1 VLRVA
6 KLGIKQG
13 ETNGAEYYLRTMAQ
27 NLDQY
32 YSGQGEAPGVWLGS
46 GVAAIA
52 AERGFPF
59 ADGQTL
65 DQNGA
70 EFLRWLHSHEVE
82 SIFPAARKRL
92 DEHGKLLENRS

>member
-6 KLGIKQG
+6 KLGIKKG
-13 ETNGAEYYLRTMAQ
+13 ESNGAEYYLRTMAQ

-52 AERGFPF
+52 AERGLSF

-70 EFLRWLHSHEVE
+70 GVPPVDRTP
-82 SIFPAARKRL
+82 IYAASWSCKDSSYSL
-92 DEHGKLLENRS
+92 GDM